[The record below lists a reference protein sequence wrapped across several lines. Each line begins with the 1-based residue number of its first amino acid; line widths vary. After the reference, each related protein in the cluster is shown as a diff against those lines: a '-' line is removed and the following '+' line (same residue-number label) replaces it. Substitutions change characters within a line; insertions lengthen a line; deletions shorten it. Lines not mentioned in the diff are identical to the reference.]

1 MTRESLERVD
11 RELSSEQEIEKR
23 TESSECVRSSQE
35 SSGGEASIVRGREP
49 MMEEC
54 VGDCGEVHLILA
66 REKTT
71 SPTSGKYSR
80 AGENVDQEKA
90 GKQG

>member
-49 MMEEC
+49 RMEAC
-54 VGDCGEVHLILA
+54 VGDLPHVQCTVHEQCSNRAAILFCA
-66 REKTT
+66 YLTLK
-71 SPTSGKYSR
+71 SHCFG
-80 AGENVDQEKA
+80 QC
-90 GKQG
+90 

>member
-49 MMEEC
+49 RMEAC
-54 VGDCGEVHLILA
+54 VGDLPHVQCTVHA
-66 REKTT
+66 
-71 SPTSGKYSR
+71 
-80 AGENVDQEKA
+80 
-90 GKQG
+90 

>member
-49 MMEEC
+49 RMEAC
-54 VGDCGEVHLILA
+54 VGDLPHVQCTMYMHEPELL
-66 REKTT
+66 E
-71 SPTSGKYSR
+71 SPVLPGPETYW
-80 AGENVDQEKA
+80 
-90 GKQG
+90 